1 MALFVSHSRG
11 ARGGR
16 PRRVDQ
22 KRKAPRN
29 IGVLEKAESANV
41 RELCMGRCATMRSKT
56 YSHVLTRETAEG
68 GIRPARHSSLGTM
81 GLRATK
87 KEIKAPR
94 NIGVLKV
101 SEFDAEASRNA
112 RLPLMSKL
120 NALCT
125 AYTNRI
131 RAVREAV
138 DRVESTKK

>member
-1 MALFVSHSRG
+1 MREA
-11 ARGGR
+11 
-16 PRRVDQ
+16 VD
-22 KRKAPRN
+22 R
-29 IGVLEKAESANV
+29 IES
-41 RELCMGRCATMRSKT
+41 
-56 YSHVLTRETAEG
+56 
-68 GIRPARHSSLGTM
+68 
-81 GLRATK
+81 TK
-87 KEIKAPR
+87 KIKAPR

-138 DRVESTKK
+138 DRVESTKKEKHPVT